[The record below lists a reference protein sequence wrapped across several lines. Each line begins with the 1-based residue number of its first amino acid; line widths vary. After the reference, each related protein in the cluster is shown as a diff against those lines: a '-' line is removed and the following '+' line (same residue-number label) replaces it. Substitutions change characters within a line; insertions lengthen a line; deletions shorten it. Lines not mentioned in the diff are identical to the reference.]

1 MARKTKRKRKPTAK
15 KRKSISHKTRSP
27 NWLKS
32 PTSRWVLG
40 IIATVLVGFLSYYL
54 TAKDSKQLHLQ
65 LDGLFMEK
73 HEEELKIKY
82 PGGYMLIS
90 IDSSKNKSKNEFIP
104 SRNNFMEEYE
114 LDWNKLKI
122 SKITESNVT
131 LKLPWIRYKPQNSTI
146 VDWTQTIPRS
156 PIGKSYP
163 FKINWQTSKYKLH
176 MELVEDKETVFAFA
190 IGFKPK

>member
-1 MARKTKRKRKPTAK
+1 MARKTKRKRKSTAK

-40 IIATVLVGFLSYYL
+40 IIATVLVGFLFYYL

-65 LDGLFMEK
+65 LDGLFMER
-73 HEEELKIKY
+73 HSEELKKKY
-82 PGGYMLIS
+82 PGGYMLFS

-104 SRNNFMEEYE
+104 SKSNFLEEYE
-114 LDWNKLKI
+114 LNWNMMEI
-122 SKITESNVT
+122 SKLTETTVT
-131 LKLPWIRYKPQNSTI
+131 LKLPWIIYKPQNSKI
-146 VDWTQTIPRS
+146 LGWTQTIPRS

-163 FKINWQTSKYKLH
+163 FKIDWQTNKNKLH
-176 MELVEDKETVFAFA
+176 IELIEDKVTVFAFA
-190 IGFKPK
+190 IGFRPE

>member
-15 KRKSISHKTRSP
+15 KRKSISHKTHSR

-32 PTSRWVLG
+32 PITLCVLG
-40 IIATVLVGFLSYYL
+40 IIATVFVGFLFYYL
-54 TAKDSKQLHLQ
+54 SAKDSKRLHLQ

-131 LKLPWIRYKPQNSTI
+131 LILPWIRYKPQNSRI

>member
-15 KRKSISHKTRSP
+15 KRKSISHKTRSR

-32 PTSRWVLG
+32 PISLFVLG
-40 IIATVLVGFLSYYL
+40 VIATVLVSFLFYYL
-54 TAKDSKQLHLQ
+54 SAKDSKHLHLR

-82 PGGYMLIS
+82 PAGYMLIS

-114 LDWNKLKI
+114 LDWNKFKI
-122 SKITESNVT
+122 S
-131 LKLPWIRYKPQNSTI
+131 
-146 VDWTQTIPRS
+146 
-156 PIGKSYP
+156 
-163 FKINWQTSKYKLH
+163 
-176 MELVEDKETVFAFA
+176 
-190 IGFKPK
+190 